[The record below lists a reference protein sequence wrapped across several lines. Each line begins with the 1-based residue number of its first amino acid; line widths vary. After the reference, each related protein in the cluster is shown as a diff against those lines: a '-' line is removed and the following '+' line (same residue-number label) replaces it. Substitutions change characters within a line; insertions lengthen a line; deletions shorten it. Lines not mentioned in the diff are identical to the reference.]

1 MKAIMRKPTPATL
14 PQWQQ
19 EHKTPKCPEQ
29 RCASHFSNNQGDSG
43 RVVRNINVQGHCR
56 SCRYIHTLFLSF
68 QATCREMCINRE
80 ASVIIF
86 DLKHVLEGDAEGSR
100 RQYNNQQIAMQSSQC
115 AMALEYM

>member
-1 MKAIMRKPTPATL
+1 
-14 PQWQQ
+14 
-19 EHKTPKCPEQ
+19 
-29 RCASHFSNNQGDSG
+29 
-43 RVVRNINVQGHCR
+43 
-56 SCRYIHTLFLSF
+56 
-68 QATCREMCINRE
+68 MCINRE